1 VNDKSVEKNSPNVI
15 AKWQNHHI
23 VSIFKPLNRLLLS
36 CGGITFAT
44 FIANAKS
51 FLSSF
56 LQHVCFHC
64 QQW

>member
-15 AKWQNHHI
+15 AKWQNQHI

-36 CGGITFAT
+36 CNSITFAT
-44 FIANAKS
+44 FIAGAKN

-56 LQHVCFHC
+56 LQHIYLHC